1 MRIFRYP
8 LEIVDYQQLQPV
20 WPGRILAVGAHMYDD
35 NGLEIPLDSPE
46 RGIDLWATAADPH
59 DRNVARDNGLRTLAP
74 VLGVWIVGTGNV
86 FPDGIR
92 NHDALF
98 HGTVDMRPHLGVW
111 HVWTAVVGHE
121 PETPQPLG
129 EVDSIGGLVEK
140 MKTRHADRGA
150 GA

>member
-20 WPGRILAVGAHMYDD
+20 WPGRILSVAPARVD
-35 NGLEIPLDSPE
+35 PLTIGSVHNQ
-46 RGIDLWATAADPH
+46 GIDLWATAADEH
-59 DRNVARDNGLRTLAP
+59 EIRGKVDRYGQPPAPP
-74 VLGVWIVGTGNV
+74 VLGVWIVGTGH
-86 FPDGIR
+86 PIPGDIAK
-92 NHDALF
+92 HDALF
-98 HGTVDMRPHLGVW
+98 HGTCVMANDLVW
-111 HVWTAVVGHE
+111 HVWTAVVGIA